1 MSRLPDRLARLAGM
15 AACVAG
21 FARTA
26 LPGQLPAPRFVAPA
40 VGHQVRTKTSH
51 PAQRRHVVG
60 VYDEARDWFV
70 VCGGFGDEGFLNDVW
85 AFDLGREKWINITP
99 GPQPRLDHLAI
110 YDPRRES
117 LLLYGGDA
125 HRATKFHDLW
135 ELRVHPG
142 VSADSLR

>member
-1 MSRLPDRLARLAGM
+1 
-15 AACVAG
+15 
-21 FARTA
+21 
-26 LPGQLPAPRFVAPA
+26 
-40 VGHQVRTKTSH
+40 
-51 PAQRRHVVG
+51 

-125 HRATKFHDLW
+125 HWATKFHDLW
-135 ELRVHPG
+135 ELRVRPG